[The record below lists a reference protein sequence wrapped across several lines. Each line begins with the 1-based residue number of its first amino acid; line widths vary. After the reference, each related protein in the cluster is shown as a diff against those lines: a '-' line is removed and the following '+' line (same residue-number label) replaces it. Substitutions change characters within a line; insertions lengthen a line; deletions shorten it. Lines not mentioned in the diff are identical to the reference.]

1 MLSYYGRRIDRGVM
15 RNRLGKS
22 DTSRKRQRPHR
33 LNHLTLRLN
42 SCEKKEEY
50 PVEFT
55 ALAHTF
61 EDLERTSSRLALIE
75 LLTQLFRSIQ
85 RPEEIEQVCYLVQG
99 RVAPF
104 FVALEM
110 GMAEKNVTKSIALA
124 SHTSPEQ
131 VAALYATLGDLGLV
145 AEQMMGEAKNV
156 PSALSVDDVFLGL
169 KAIAQTSG
177 KGAVEQKSARLAE
190 LLSHVDSM
198 SAKYVVRI
206 LLGNLRLGIGDATVL
221 DALAKARWNDTRKRK
236 LLEGAYHKTSDLGL
250 IARTLWEHSDEEE
263 AQRAVAELDIQVGKP
278 VHSQLAERL
287 KSAEAIIA
295 KIGTVVAQYK
305 YDGLRAQIHKNGQ
318 QVTIFSRNLEDQSHM
333 FPELVAGTLQ
343 QVRAESAILDA
354 EALAYN
360 ATSEEFL
367 PFQETTRRR
376 RKHGIEALAEQLPLK
391 AFVFDILYKDG
402 VSLLDMPLAERLK
415 MLEETLRLADDTL
428 MLTASHTVEDA
439 HSLTLLFDEAIS
451 KGLEGLVVKKPES
464 HYEAGARNFNWVKLK
479 RHSAGALND
488 TIDCVLL
495 GYLYGRGK
503 RAALGAGS
511 LLVGLNDPERDLFVT
526 VTKIGTGLSDE
537 QWRSIRERTK
547 GLEVDHKPARVS
559 SLIEPSVWVEPQL
572 VLEVLADEITRSPTH
587 TAGKVGAE
595 PGYALRFPRL
605 VSFRERDKQPEDATT
620 VQELIELYE
629 SQGKK

>member
-1 MLSYYGRRIDRGVM
+1 
-15 RNRLGKS
+15 
-22 DTSRKRQRPHR
+22 
-33 LNHLTLRLN
+33 
-42 SCEKKEEY
+42 
-50 PVEFT
+50 VEFSR
-55 ALAHTF
+55 LAHTF
-61 EDLERTSSRLALIE
+61 EELEQTSSRLTLIE
-75 LLTQLFRSIQ
+75 LLTQLFRSIE

-110 GMAEKNVTKSIALA
+110 GMAEKSVTRSLALA
-124 SHTSPEQ
+124 YHTTPEH
-131 VAALYATLGDLGLV
+131 VEALYATLGDLGLV
-145 AEQMMGEAKNV
+145 AGQVSSEAGSV
-156 PSALSVDDVFLGL
+156 PTMLSVDEVFLGL
-169 KAIAQTSG
+169 RAIAQTAG
-177 KGAVEQKSARLAE
+177 KGAVEQKSARLAD
-190 LLSHVDSM
+190 LLTRVDSV
-198 SAKYVVRI
+198 SAKYMVRI

-221 DALAKARWNDTRKRK
+221 DALAKARWNDAKKRK

-250 IARTLWEHSDEEE
+250 IARTIYEHPDEEE
-263 AQRAVAELDIQVGKP
+263 AERSVAALDIQVGKP

-295 KIGTVVAQYK
+295 RMGTVVAQYK
-305 YDGLRAQIHKNGQ
+305 YDGLRAQIHKDGQ

-333 FPELVAGTLQ
+333 FPELIAGTLA
-343 QVRAESAILDA
+343 QVRAERAILDA

-402 VSLLDMPLAERLK
+402 VSLLDTPLVERLK
-415 MLEETLRLADDTL
+415 ILEDTIHPADNVL
-428 MLTASHTVEDA
+428 MLTASHIIQDA
-439 HSLTLLFDEAIS
+439 NSLTLLFDEAIS
-451 KGLEGLVVKKPES
+451 LGLEGLVVKKLDS
-464 HYEAGARNFNWVKLK
+464 RYEAGARNFNWVKLK

-495 GYLYGRGK
+495 GYLFGRGK

-511 LLVGLNDPERDLFVT
+511 LLVGVYDPERDLFVT
-526 VTKIGTGLSDE
+526 VTKIGTGLSDK

-547 GLEVDHKPARVS
+547 GLEVDHRPARVS

-572 VLEVLADEITRSPTH
+572 VIEVLADEITRSPTH

-605 VSFRERDKQPEDATT
+605 VSFRERDKKPEDATT

-629 SQGKK
+629 SQGRK

>member
-1 MLSYYGRRIDRGVM
+1 MGTAQANVRIPEWKRKHTGRANEALAQLDQEEG
-15 RNRLGKS
+15 G
-22 DTSRKRQRPHR
+22 
-33 LNHLTLRLN
+33 HL
-42 SCEKKEEY
+42 
-50 PVEFT
+50 VEFSR
-55 ALAHTF
+55 LAHTF
-61 EDLERTSSRLALIE
+61 EELEGTSSRLTLIE
-75 LLTQLFRSIQ
+75 LLTQLFRSIE

-110 GMAEKNVTKSIALA
+110 GMAEKSVARSIALV
-124 SHTSPEQ
+124 SHTTPEH
-131 VAALYATLGDLGLV
+131 VEALYATLGDLGLV
-145 AEQMMGEAKNV
+145 AGQVNRVAGSV
-156 PSALSVDDVFLGL
+156 PTALSGDEVFLGL
-169 KAIAQTSG
+169 RSIAQTAG
-177 KGAVEQKSARLAE
+177 KGAIEQKSTQLAD
-190 LLSHVDSM
+190 LLTRVDSV

-221 DALAKARWNDTRKRK
+221 DALAKARWNDAKKRK

-250 IARTLWEHSDEEE
+250 IARTIYEQSDEGE
-263 AQRAVAELDIQVGKP
+263 AERAVTALDIQVGKP

-287 KSAEAIIA
+287 PSAEAIIA
-295 KIGTVVAQYK
+295 KMGVVVAQYK
-305 YDGLRAQIHKNGQ
+305 YDGLRAQIHKDGQ

-333 FPELVAGTLQ
+333 FPELFEGTLG
-343 QVRAESAILDA
+343 QVRAERVILDA

-376 RKHGIEALAEQLPLK
+376 RKHGIEALDEQLPLK

-402 VSLLDMPLAERLK
+402 ASLLDVPLVDRLK
-415 MLEETLRLADDTL
+415 ILEETLQADDIL
-428 MLTASHTVEDA
+428 MRTASHTVSDA
-439 HSLTLLFDEAIS
+439 QSLTLLFDEAIS
-451 KGLEGLVVKKPES
+451 KGLEGLVVKKQES
-464 HYEAGARNFNWVKLK
+464 RYEAGARNYNWVKLK

-488 TIDCVLL
+488 TIDGVLL

-511 LLVGLNDPERDLFVT
+511 LLLGLYDPVQDQFVT

-547 GLEVDHKPARVS
+547 GLEVDHRPARVS

-587 TAGKVGAE
+587 TAGKVGGE

-605 VSFRERDKQPEDATT
+605 VSFRERDKKPEDATT
-620 VQELIELYE
+620 VQELIELYNI
-629 SQGKK
+629 QGKR

>member
-1 MLSYYGRRIDRGVM
+1 M
-15 RNRLGKS
+15 
-22 DTSRKRQRPHR
+22 
-33 LNHLTLRLN
+33 
-42 SCEKKEEY
+42 
-50 PVEFT
+50 EF
-55 ALAHTF
+55 ANLARTF
-61 EDLERTSSRLALIE
+61 EELERTSSRLTMIE
-75 LLTQLFRSIQ
+75 LVTQLFSSIE
-85 RPEEIEQVCYLVQG
+85 RPEEIQQVCYLMQG

-104 FVALEM
+104 YEALEM
-110 GMAEKNVTKSIALA
+110 GMADKSVTKSIALA
-124 SHTSPEQ
+124 SHSTPEQ
-131 VAALYATLGDLGLV
+131 IAALYATLGDLGLV
-145 AEQMMGEAKNV
+145 AEQVQGEIKRDATV
-156 PSALSVDDVFLGL
+156 LSVGEVFERL

-177 KGAVEQKSARLAE
+177 KGAVEHKSARLAD
-190 LLSHVDSM
+190 LLTQVDSV

-206 LLGNLRLGIGDATVL
+206 LLGNMRMGIGDATVL
-221 DALAKARWNDTRKRK
+221 EALAKARWNDAKKRK

-250 IARTLWEHSDEEE
+250 IARTLWEHPGEDD
-263 AQRAVAELDIQVGKP
+263 AELSIAALDVQVCKP

-287 KSAEAIIA
+287 PSAEAIIA
-295 KIGTVVAQYK
+295 KMGTVVAQYK
-305 YDGLRAQIHKNGQ
+305 YDGLRAQIHKDGEH
-318 QVTIFSRNLEDQSHM
+318 VTIFSRNLEDQSHM
-333 FPELVAGTLQ
+333 FPELIEGTLR

-376 RKHGIEALAEQLPLK
+376 RKHGIEAMAEQLPLK

-402 VSLLDMPLAERLK
+402 VSLLDTPLLERLK
-415 MLEETLRLADDTL
+415 ILEQTIRPADDIL
-428 MLTASHTVEDA
+428 MLTASREVQDA
-439 HSLTLLFDEAIS
+439 HELTLLFDEAIS

-464 HYEAGARNFNWVKLK
+464 RYEAGARNFNWVKLK

-495 GYLYGRGK
+495 GYLFGRGK

-511 LLVGLNDPERDLFVT
+511 LLVGLFDPQRDLFVT

-537 QWRSIRERTK
+537 QWRSIRERTR
-547 GLEVDHKPARVS
+547 GLEVAHRPARVS

-572 VLEVLADEITRSPTH
+572 VLEVLADEITRSPIH

-605 VSFRERDKQPEDATT
+605 ISFREADKRPEDATT